1 MDGRAVEVI
10 IPNYNGTKLIKRNL
24 SAVLASLSEEK
35 NAKVTIVDD
44 GSDKIQVEALE
55 EFLLRFKKSS
65 DIEIKLVKKSKNEGF
80 SSTVNKGAFAS
91 VADFLVLLNT
101 DVAPQKNFLKVALKN
116 FDQNPKLFGVG
127 CLDKSIEGS
136 KTILRG
142 RGIGAWKRGFVMHQK
157 GEVTSN
163 DTFWIAGGSSI
174 IKKDLFVEIGGFDEI
189 YNPFYWED
197 IDLSYRA
204 KKIGYEVIFEK
215 ESIVVH
221 RHAEGAIQTHYSPF
235 LVKIISFR
243 NQFIFVWKNIDD
255 TRLLVSHVFWLP
267 YYFLISLLRLDLAFY
282 VGFIL
287 AISRFTDI
295 MKKRKKQKAQYKK
308 TDRQL
313 LFGASRNPDRIGDE
327 LKQRKQLS

>member
-1 MDGRAVEVI
+1 MDTRAIEVI
-10 IPNYNGTKLIKRNL
+10 IPNYNGTSLIKRNL
-24 SAVLASLSEEK
+24 GAVLASLFEEK
-35 NAKVTIVDD
+35 NVKVTIVDD
-44 GSDKIQVEALE
+44 GSDKKQIEELE
-55 EFLLRFKKSS
+55 ELLSEFKKKS
-65 DIEIKLVKKSKNEGF
+65 DIEITLVKKSKNEGF

-91 VADFLVLLNT
+91 SADFLVLLNT
-101 DVAPQKNFLKVALKN
+101 DVSPQKNFLKIALSH

-142 RGIGAWKRGFVMHQK
+142 RGIGDWKRGFVVHKK
-157 GEVTSN
+157 GEITRS
-163 DTFWIAGGSSI
+163 DTFWIGGGSSI
-174 IKKDLFVEIGGFDEI
+174 IKKNLFVQLGGFDEI

-204 KKIGYEVIFEK
+204 KKSGYEIIFEK
-215 ESIVVH
+215 ESVVVH

-235 LVKIISFR
+235 RIKTISFR

-255 TRLLVSHVFWLP
+255 VTLLVNHLVWLP
-267 YYFLISLLRLDLAFY
+267 YYFLVALLHMDLAFY
-282 VGFIL
+282 AGFIL

-295 MKKRKKQKAQYKK
+295 IKKRKKQKEQYKK

-313 LFGASRNPDRIGDE
+313 LKPENA
-327 LKQRKQLS
+327 